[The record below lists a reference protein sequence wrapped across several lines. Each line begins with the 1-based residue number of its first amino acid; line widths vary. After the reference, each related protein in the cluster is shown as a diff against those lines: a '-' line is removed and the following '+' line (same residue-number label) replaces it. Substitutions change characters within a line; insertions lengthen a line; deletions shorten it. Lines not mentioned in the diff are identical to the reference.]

1 MMILLRKNSV
11 PEEMFESKVLIIQL
25 IGICFLAATA
35 AGVRVKKGEGRFK
48 LKVEV

>member
-1 MMILLRKNSV
+1 MILLRKNSV
-11 PEEMFESKVLIIQL
+11 PEEMFESKVLL